1 MFPDRGYEVA
11 FEGGIP
17 QRMTFVL
24 SRGQDRW
31 MRLPLEYSVAP
42 KVTKYGCDLGDPSEW
57 CNAVRGV
64 AEPDAIT

>member
-1 MFPDRGYEVA
+1 
-11 FEGGIP
+11 
-17 QRMTFVL
+17 
-24 SRGQDRW
+24 

-57 CNAVRGV
+57 CNGVRGV